1 MTNASAPSLLLI
13 LFAGTA
19 AFAQSAAPPARPRP
33 TGSAPV
39 PAAASR
45 GSSDVKSAATSPS
58 ASGATTPAPT
68 APTGAVRTVLYHAR
82 DLVTL
87 RARVRFTTLIGLPD
101 GDDIVEATCGD
112 KEFWIVNGTANFA
125 YVKPAKANS
134 ETNLNLITASGNI
147 YSFVLHEV
155 SESQGAEPDLKVFIE
170 PKEGSTLAAMNAA
183 PKFVPASQ
191 IDDRQQAEIAKEQAR
206 DAKSQ
211 AQATVDREVSRVQS
225 EYPAK
230 LQFPYRFPA
239 DDKLFRVSAIYNDGK
254 FTYIRADPQETP
266 SVYEIKDGKPNL
278 INFEF
283 HDGLYVVP
291 KVLDSG
297 YLAIGK
303 KRLNFDRTE

>member
-1 MTNASAPSLLLI
+1 MKQLVQIVSFSLALACGSLM
-13 LFAGTA
+13 A
-19 AFAQSAAPPARPRP
+19 ADAPPL
-33 TGSAPV
+33 S
-39 PAAASR
+39 
-45 GSSDVKSAATSPS
+45 
-58 ASGATTPAPT
+58 
-68 APTGAVRTVLYHAR
+68 
-82 DLVTL
+82 
-87 RARVRFTTLIGLPD
+87 ARVVAYGDKDVVPVKAKVRYTTLIVLPKQESILD
-101 GDDIVEATCGD
+101 YTCGD
-112 KEFWIVNGTANFA
+112 KEFWIVNGNANFA

-147 YSFVLHEV
+147 YSFVLREV
-155 SESQGAEPDLKVFIE
+155 SESQGAEPDLKIFIE

-191 IDDRQQAEIAKEQAR
+191 IDDYRQQAEIAKDQSRQAK
-206 DAKSQ
+206 DQ

-225 EYPAK
+225 EYPGK
-230 LQFPYRFPA
+230 LQFPYHFPA
-239 DDKLFRVSAIYNDGK
+239 DDKVFRVSAIYNDGK

-266 SVYEIKDGKPNL
+266 SLYEIKDGKPNL

-283 HDGLYVVP
+283 HNGLYVVP